1 MNPKIILIILF
12 LINLFNYIDRQVL
25 FSVFPL
31 LSNDLNL
38 TDTQLGILGSVF
50 MIIYTI
56 TAPIIAYFAD
66 RSPRQIWVSACAVLW
81 SAATA
86 LTGIAKDFY
95 HIAIARSFIGV
106 GEAGFT
112 SVSPSLAAEGFKP
125 EIRARVLAFLGLALP
140 LGSAL
145 GYLLGGVIGQ
155 KYGWKMAFYV
165 LAIPGLLLGLW
176 AFIYI
181 KDKRKITKKK
191 DDKVKISAYLQF
203 FQSKSFVFLCLGEA
217 MATFAFGGLAAWMPT
232 YFHRYYGFS
241 VAQAGTYFGT
251 LIIISGLIGTLGGGF
266 LADFLIK
273 FTKKAYFYTTLLGY
287 AVALPFGLLGLLCYS
302 PTSALICF
310 GFAMSFV
317 FMQTGALNAAIINIT
332 SVKIRSMAFAL
343 NIFIIHALGDSISP
357 MAIGKISQSFDL
369 HLAVLI
375 CINFLVP
382 AIIFAYLAGRKF
394 KGQEL

>member
-1 MNPKIILIILF
+1 MNPKVVLIILF

-25 FSVFPL
+25 FAVFPL
-31 LSNDLNL
+31 LSDDLHL
-38 TDTQLGILGSVF
+38 TDTQLGVLGSLF
-50 MIIYTI
+50 MIVYTL
-56 TAPIIAYFAD
+56 TAPVIAYFAD
-66 RSPRQIWVSACAVLW
+66 RSPRQIWVSVCAVLW
-81 SAATA
+81 SIATA
-86 LTGIAKDFY
+86 LTGMAKDFY
-95 HIAIARSFIGV
+95 HIAIARSFIGI

-125 EIRARVLAFLGLALP
+125 EIRARILAILGLALP

-165 LAIPGLLLGLW
+165 LAVPGLLLGFW
-176 AFIYI
+176 AYIYI
-181 KDKRKITKKK
+181 KDKRKITKAQNS
-191 DDKVKISAYLQF
+191 KVKLSAYLQF
-203 FQSKSFVFLCLGEA
+203 FKSKSFVFLCLGEA
-217 MATFAFGGLAAWMPT
+217 MSTFALGGLAAWMPT
-232 YFHRYYGFS
+232 YFHRYYGFT
-241 VAQAGTYFGT
+241 VAQAGTHFGA

-273 FTKKAYFYTTLLGY
+273 HTKKAYFYTTLLGY
-287 AVALPFGLLGLLCYS
+287 AIALPLGLLGLLFDN
-302 PTSALICF
+302 PTYALICF
-310 GFAMSFV
+310 GLAMSFV
-317 FMQTGALNAAIINIT
+317 FMQTGALNAAIISIT
-332 SVKIRSMAFAL
+332 SLKIRSMAFAL

-369 HLAVLI
+369 HLAILI

-382 AIIFAYLAGRKF
+382 AIIFAYLAARKF